1 MFKRILIML
10 WCGFEVTRG
19 LFFGVIS
26 AILVF
31 ILFPAFIET
40 LFNWFF
46 ALKLLSLK
54 PEVTQNQWIESFKSK
69 IFWLN
74 ILIIIFFL
82 IVELPII
89 LNLPKAISNFNFKR
103 FKIWWKFYLGI
114 LIFILFVL
122 GLTFIGFLF
131 SDFKQLLSIS
141 PLFYISFLI
150 IVAFYLFMLRFF
162 LSLSLYPSFAKY
174 SIPTAYKLFKLFQK

>member
-1 MFKRILIML
+1 MFWRGLIMF
-10 WCGFEVTRG
+10 GKGIEVTRC
-19 LFFGVIS
+19 LFFAVIS
-26 AILVF
+26 LILVF

-54 PEVTQNQWIESFKSK
+54 PEVTQNQWIANFKNK
-69 IFWLN
+69 IFWLIN
-74 ILIIIFFL
+74 IPIFIFFA
-82 IVELPII
+82 IELLN
-89 LNLPKAISNFNFKR
+89 LNLPKAILNLNFEK

-114 LIFILFVL
+114 LIFILFAL

-174 SIPTAYKLFKLFQK
+174 SIPIAYKLFKLFQK